1 MAIKAKILICKT
13 IFTQTEPT
21 YIKILSLCLR
31 HISILNHENF
41 LTFPKKTFIRLL
53 LLPGIWNTLNIYLSD
68 SSANV
73 GANLTQGGHQGA

>member
-41 LTFPKKTFIRLL
+41 LTFPKKPLL
-53 LLPGIWNTLNIYLSD
+53 D
-68 SSANV
+68 
-73 GANLTQGGHQGA
+73 

>member
-13 IFTQTEPT
+13 IFTQTEPK

-41 LTFPKKTFIRLL
+41 LTFP
-53 LLPGIWNTLNIYLSD
+53 
-68 SSANV
+68 
-73 GANLTQGGHQGA
+73 